1 MKIPS
6 KKKFQ
11 KLLQDYAEAKENS
24 KKEQLKAKIWR
35 LYGVNK
41 AVLIIDMSGFSHLT
55 ERFGSVHYLSMIQQ
69 MQLKVAPIISSYQG
83 EVVKFEADN
92 CFATFD
98 SCEDAFQAV
107 LMIHNTFLEHNQALD
122 DTMDIRLSYGIDH
135 GEILQLDHGD
145 LFGGPVIRASKLSE
159 DIGTSETLLITA
171 IAMQQL
177 SLEHTPT
184 IKHVH
189 HKISKVTIETYEIDL
204 NTLKY
209 PTTS

>member
-1 MKIPS
+1 MPHKS
-6 KKKFQ
+6 KATFNTLLKQYHASHKQAKKDEIQ
-11 KLLQDYAEAKENS
+11 TE
-24 KKEQLKAKIWR
+24 IWR
-35 LYGVNK
+35 LYGVSK

-69 MQLKVAPIISSYQG
+69 MQLKVAPVITSYQG

-204 NTLKY
+204 NILEH